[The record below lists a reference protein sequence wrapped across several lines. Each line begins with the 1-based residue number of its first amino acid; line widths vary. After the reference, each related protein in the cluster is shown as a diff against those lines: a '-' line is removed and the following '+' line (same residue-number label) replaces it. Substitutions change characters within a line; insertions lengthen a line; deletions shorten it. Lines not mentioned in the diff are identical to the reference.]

1 MENYGPFSENL
12 HSFFSQ
18 TDPRLN
24 RSFDE
29 PRLNRNFEELV
40 TQRGELSFE
49 AESEPTDQNFYNSV
63 FENIKE
69 KLFIVS
75 ESDDIEISPEEIIT
89 YKSKYNIEDHFKAIT
104 KLKKQIS
111 SLYLKKTEH
120 EVLLQE
126 KRRKYTSFCENIKNC
141 VLFIDEMNDQ
151 DDTLK
156 QLLNERI
163 NWYYNELDIDN
174 FINMEYNLKKEF
186 TFLKKSIK
194 EFVRISP
201 TVCSICMEHEISWFI
216 DPCGHTMCEQCKV
229 NTERTQRCHYCR
241 TEKQKLNRLYL

>member
-120 EVLLQE
+120 
-126 KRRKYTSFCENIKNC
+126 
-141 VLFIDEMNDQ
+141 
-151 DDTLK
+151 
-156 QLLNERI
+156 
-163 NWYYNELDIDN
+163 
-174 FINMEYNLKKEF
+174 
-186 TFLKKSIK
+186 
-194 EFVRISP
+194 
-201 TVCSICMEHEISWFI
+201 
-216 DPCGHTMCEQCKV
+216 
-229 NTERTQRCHYCR
+229 
-241 TEKQKLNRLYL
+241 